1 MKTSP
6 VTIEKHEPERRRKEV
21 MTLYGLGGGCACTCC
36 CCLHSLGSLIGA
48 AVAPAFRCRLPNPLA
63 YEDAET
69 GEPQLRQPGPSAVTL
84 FWWILCVL
92 IFLGFA
98 YGIMIDS
105 GDMMGTT
112 LMGTTLVI
120 VMCFPGLQLVSAF
133 LTLILFA
140 CWPRPDKS
148 RQLKQLAKI
157 TGGVVAGTIAGIL
170 LMIGIGYAMEAF
182 GF

>member
-1 MKTSP
+1 MAVVWPCDSHRLQNAEHAGDI
-6 VTIEKHEPERRRKEV
+6 VEPERAKAGRLRLAGVRELPRNGELSYV
-21 MTLYGLGGGCACTCC
+21 VCSADQRSYFSG
-36 CCLHSLGSLIGA
+36 IGA
-48 AVAPAFRCRLPNPLA
+48 VHSRRSPVCN
-63 YEDAET
+63 
-69 GEPQLRQPGPSAVTL
+69 
-84 FWWILCVL
+84 VL
-92 IFLGFA
+92 
-98 YGIMIDS
+98 DS
-105 GDMMGTT
+105 GDMEGTMG
-112 LMGTTLVI
+112 GTALVI
-120 VMCFPGLQLVSAF
+120 AMCFPGLQLVSAF

>member
-1 MKTSP
+1 M
-6 VTIEKHEPERRRKEV
+6 I
-21 MTLYGLGGGCACTCC
+21 
-36 CCLHSLGSLIGA
+36 HSG
-48 AVAPAFRCRLPNPLA
+48 
-63 YEDAET
+63 D
-69 GEPQLRQPGPSAVTL
+69 
-84 FWWILCVL
+84 
-92 IFLGFA
+92 
-98 YGIMIDS
+98 MS

-112 LMGTTLVI
+112 LVI
-120 VMCFPGLQLVSAF
+120 VICFPGLQLVSAF